1 MRSTAASFRLEML
14 QVARLAPKLLGD
26 ATPLV
31 KEFLESQAGD
41 TGAFGN
47 REGAP
52 DLYYTV
58 FGLEGLS
65 ALQVSIPKADA
76 LRSWIVAEAQNSR
89 LDFVHLCSLVRSAAS
104 LGNNVFT
111 EEERR
116 GLVERIEAYRTPD
129 GGYHGTP
136 GKSQGSAYGCL
147 LAWGS
152 YADLSLELPDTGSLI
167 ACIQQLQTG
176 DGGFANEPR
185 LPFGSTTATAAAI
198 TLCRHLGEKLPS
210 DTGDWLLRQHHPS
223 GGFLAAPGAPIPD
236 LLSTAVAL
244 HALDALQVP
253 ISHLK
258 ESCLDF
264 VDSLWSAGGGFH
276 GNWTDDHLDCE
287 YTYYGLLALGHLSL

>member
-1 MRSTAASFRLEML
+1 MAASFRLEML

-31 KEFLESQAGD
+31 KGFLESQSGA
-41 TGAFGN
+41 TGAFGD
-47 REGAP
+47 REGTP

-65 ALQVSIPKADA
+65 ALQVQVPNADA
-76 LRSWIVAEAQNSR
+76 LRAWITAQAQDAR

-104 LGNNVFT
+104 LGGNVFT
-111 EEERR
+111 EEDRSR
-116 GLVERIEAYRTPD
+116 IIGRIEAYRTPD

-147 LAWGS
+147 LAWGA
-152 YADLSLELPDTGSLI
+152 YADLSMSLPDTAALMSCVL
-167 ACIQQLQTG
+167 QLRTG

-185 LPFGSTTATAAAI
+185 LPFGSTTATAAAV
-198 TLCRHLGEKLPS
+198 TLCRHLGECLP
-210 DTGDWLLRQHHPS
+210 DNTGEWLLRQSHPS

-253 ISHLK
+253 VSQLK
-258 ESCLDF
+258 ENCLDF